1 MKKIKIIILLVISS
15 ILGYSGN
22 TIPINKV
29 IKGSWS
35 KNTSAKYYSFTL
47 KKTTSVNISLL
58 IGHHGKTSL
67 KLFKGNKVIAYGF
80 NGYNNRYTLSEIL
93 SAGIYTIE
101 AKRLSSLSNFLLK
114 IDATLELFIG
124 NDTSDLTNRA
134 HIAKNNFFSNL
145 TNVHTNDFESYP
157 IRTPIK
163 GISFGTLGT
172 ALVELKSSS
181 LEDVLHVDVEPY
193 GDAVVTSGIKYL
205 SYAPWFTLHFDV
217 PVHAF
222 GFYTSGIWQWLFG
235 GHMSVVLKYA
245 SGEVKTLAVPSNGLT
260 YFGFIERNAY
270 KSITSIEFQIFRSNH
285 GDYSMDDFSAAAEE
299 DIKYL
304 YTDIDTLPNSK
315 DPFFNTPWIDTDNDG
330 IANSKDPD
338 DDNDGLS
345 DIIEKKYKL
354 NPLNPA
360 DAQADFDHD
369 GFSNIIEI
377 NLGTNIRNSH
387 SHPTWAPVIMGDIMI
402 FIPAK

>member
-58 IGHHGKTSL
+58 IGHYGDTSL
-67 KLFKGNKVIAYGF
+67 KLFKGNEVIAYGF
-80 NGYNNRYTLSEIL
+80 GGYGDNNLCTLSEVL
-93 SAGIYTIE
+93 SAGTYTIE
-101 AKRLSSLSNFLLK
+101 AKRSSSLSNFLLK

-124 NDTSDLTNRA
+124 NDTNDLTNHA
-134 HIAKNNFFSNL
+134 HIAKNNFFSNV

-172 ALVELKSSS
+172 ALVELHSSS
-181 LEDVLHVDVEPY
+181 LGDVLNVDDEPH
-193 GDAVVTSGIKYL
+193 GDAFATSGIKYL

-222 GFYTSGIWQWLFG
+222 
-235 GHMSVVLKYA
+235 
-245 SGEVKTLAVPSNGLT
+245 
-260 YFGFIERNAY
+260 
-270 KSITSIEFQIFRSNH
+270 
-285 GDYSMDDFSAAAEE
+285 
-299 DIKYL
+299 
-304 YTDIDTLPNSK
+304 
-315 DPFFNTPWIDTDNDG
+315 
-330 IANSKDPD
+330 
-338 DDNDGLS
+338 
-345 DIIEKKYKL
+345 
-354 NPLNPA
+354 
-360 DAQADFDHD
+360 
-369 GFSNIIEI
+369 
-377 NLGTNIRNSH
+377 
-387 SHPTWAPVIMGDIMI
+387 
-402 FIPAK
+402 